1 MTAPADPSGAGPS
14 TSTRAEPGSPA
25 RSMLGTLRVVGSLVA
40 PTTLVVALLYYFG
53 WTRTSTQAFVMGL
66 DDSLFG
72 FTAQDYILR
81 SITSMFW
88 PLFVASAAILV
99 AALAHPRFLARPDE
113 RLVRTLSARVA
124 IGGAVLLLLGI
135 VGSALNPPSRFVS
148 VAAPLAITVGLA
160 LLAYAAYVRGLPVG
174 GRRRRARTND
184 RPGER
189 LAWSLVTVLLLL
201 SAFWTVSHYAAIK
214 GIDFAREAVR
224 QLPFR
229 PSVTIYSPSRLHLE
243 EPVVEEALPG
253 AEGAYR
259 FRYSGLKLLFRADDK
274 LFLRPSDPNEPR
286 NIVIPE
292 DIGIRVEY
300 APPTR

>member
-1 MTAPADPSGAGPS
+1 MSAAGETPAATPASSRSDA
-14 TSTRAEPGSPA
+14 ASPA
-25 RSMLGTLRVVGSLVA
+25 RSMVGTLRVVGSLVA

-88 PLFVASAAILV
+88 PLFVAAAAILL
-99 AALAHPRFLARPDE
+99 AAIAHARFLARPSDE
-113 RLVRTLSARVA
+113 LVRKVSARVA
-124 IGGAVLLLLGI
+124 IGGAVLLALGTL
-135 VGSALNPPSRFVS
+135 GSALNPPSRFVS
-148 VAAPLAITVGLA
+148 VAAPLAITVGFA
-160 LLAYAAYVRGLPVG
+160 LLGYAAYVRGLG
-174 GRRRRARTND
+174 AGRLRRRGRAAE

-189 LAWSLVTVLLLL
+189 LAWGLVTVLLLL

-214 GIDFAREAVR
+214 GIDFARKAVE
-224 QLPFR
+224 QLPLR
-229 PSVTIYSPSRLHLE
+229 PSVTIYSASRLHLE

-253 AEGAYR
+253 SEGAYR
-259 FRYSGLKLLFRADDK
+259 FRYTGLKLLFRADDK

-300 APPTR
+300 APPTS